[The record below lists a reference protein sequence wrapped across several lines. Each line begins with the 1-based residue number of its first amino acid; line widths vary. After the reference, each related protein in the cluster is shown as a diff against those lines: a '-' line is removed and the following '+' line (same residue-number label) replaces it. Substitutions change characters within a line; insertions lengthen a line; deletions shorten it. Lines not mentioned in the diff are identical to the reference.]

1 MNEGAAL
8 MMTASAIV
16 LLQVTL
22 IRPQWLTSSTAAD
35 LEINTFALQP
45 RTLPLL
51 SQEAPSQD
59 HCGWNRMLIHSSQAS
74 QLGRD
79 LELRVPIRRA

>member
-16 LLQVTL
+16 LQVTL

-45 RTLPLL
+45 QTPPLL
-51 SQEAPSQD
+51 GQEAPSQY

-79 LELRVPIRRA
+79 LELRAPIRRA